1 MGHHGHAFL
10 RAALRGHGRRPWW
23 QDQNC
28 AAVGSRELVPASAA
42 AGSSRDR
49 GCGHAGRAG
58 GDSGHRPGLCPRCGE
73 TAACGVGRSTVSSA
87 IAREVVSRLAGRG
100 ETLATAESLTGGL
113 IGSLITEVP
122 GASANYVGGAI
133 TYATRLKAILAGVP
147 NTVLD
152 ADGPVAETTARAMA
166 AAIAAGCDAHRPAGV
181 VRSRRLAL
189 AGDRAT
195 IRGHTAHQGLQFLAD
210 ALGEEAAPPVSAS
223 TAMSVVD

>member
-1 MGHHGHAFL
+1 
-10 RAALRGHGRRPWW
+10 
-23 QDQNC
+23 
-28 AAVGSRELVPASAA
+28 V
-42 AGSSRDR
+42 
-49 GCGHAGRAG
+49 
-58 GDSGHRPGLCPRCGE
+58 
-73 TAACGVGRSTVSSA
+73 TSA
-87 IAREVVSRLAGRG
+87 IAREVVSRLASRG
-100 ETLATAESLTGGL
+100 ETLATAESLTGGM

-147 NTVLD
+147 HTVLQ

-166 AAIAAGCDAHRPAGV
+166 AGIAAECDADWGLAVTGVAGPEPQDGHPVGEVYVAVAHRPAGV

-210 ALGEEAAPPVSAS
+210 ALGDEAAPPVSAS